1 MRRFA
6 ARRPHVGELFRAKD
20 CDEAILAGTVNNS
33 SLVEHL
39 RPRAV
44 CGAAAWQRA
53 VAKTV
58 RRCHS
63 VGRTGA
69 SPNRLAPPFRSFSET
84 KLYDSDFIQRLQNGL
99 TSIHP
104 FMPTFRFNRDN
115 AEEALN
121 YMKSIQEPPK
131 PK

>member
-1 MRRFA
+1 MRQKTAMKRSLLVLSTMALWCSNFA
-6 ARRPHVGELFRAKD
+6 YARYAERQHGKEMLQRL
-20 CDEAILAGTVNNS
+20 CAG
-33 SLVEHL
+33 
-39 RPRAV
+39 
-44 CGAAAWQRA
+44 
-53 VAKTV
+53 
-58 RRCHS
+58 CHS

-69 SPNRLAPPFRSFSET
+69 SPNKLAPPFRSFGET
-84 KLYDSDFIQRLQNGL
+84 KLYDSDFMQRLQNGL

-104 FMPTFRFNRDN
+104 FMPTFHFNREN